1 MEFTN
6 RLRTE
11 RRGGYPA
18 CPANA
23 ASQIKEKK
31 EVAKPNHLKDRCYSS
46 VVGKRFGPFR
56 FPSPLTFLCARHV
69 SAALPFPTCQV
80 PKLTEHSSLQL
91 WMYPA
96 RPQLPHDD
104 PCPRRKY
111 PSSPYTHL
119 PTPYNLDTVHAD
131 PLHQCNSRDS
141 KSLVDCQFQTAEQA
155 SRHAREV
162 CDACAKDAEYV
173 FVEASEE
180 PKDNDFV
187 LC

>member
-23 ASQIKEKK
+23 ASQIKQKK

-46 VVGKRFGPFR
+46 VVVYSCGCILRDPN
-56 FPSPLTFLCARHV
+56 SP
-69 SAALPFPTCQV
+69 
-80 PKLTEHSSLQL
+80 
-91 WMYPA
+91 MM
-96 RPQLPHDD
+96 
-104 PCPRRKY
+104 
-111 PSSPYTHL
+111 THAQ
-119 PTPYNLDTVHAD
+119 D
-131 PLHQCNSRDS
+131 CNSRDS

>member
-46 VVGKRFGPFR
+46 VVGKSFS
-56 FPSPLTFLCARHV
+56 SPPASLLSTGN
-69 SAALPFPTCQV
+69 
-80 PKLTEHSSLQL
+80 LQL

-119 PTPYNLDTVHAD
+119 PPPYNLDTVHAN